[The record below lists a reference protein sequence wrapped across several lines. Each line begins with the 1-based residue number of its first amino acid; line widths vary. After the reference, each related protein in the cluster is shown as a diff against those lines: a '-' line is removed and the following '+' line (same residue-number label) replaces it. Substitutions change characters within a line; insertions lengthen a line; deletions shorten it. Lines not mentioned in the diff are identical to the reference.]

1 MSHCV
6 RCPGCQYELWN
17 LRAPTCP
24 ECGRGFTLSQWDF
37 EHPGA
42 PRDVRFACNAC
53 GAVLDGRLPGDL
65 PLGCPACRAPIDR
78 QAAMVVPGGSGEG
91 VPPVA
96 DGASPRRL
104 LARAATGVMFLAA
117 ALGLF
122 LCTVMPLGSNGSDG
136 SSLLM
141 FVFAGIAVGF
151 FGAWPRSAKRR
162 ALVVVSLCV
171 LVVAGLLGMS
181 VYFANNASKN
191 RQGLWFATHA
201 RHIAQGVLID
211 TQDQG
216 AFPQDP
222 GALVGQGVVPIDAF
236 FPRQHPPAT
245 LSWQALADGWIMA
258 GSFAIDWSPAS
269 WRADPPVVT
278 LIAHPT
284 DRLARTPFGSGDA
297 SVELLGPTAPQS
309 LQPWNAD
316 RAAQGLAPA
325 PAAAL
330 HPGP

>member
-1 MSHCV
+1 M
-6 RCPGCQYELWN
+6 RCPTCQYELWN
-17 LRAPTCP
+17 LRVPTCP
-24 ECGRGFTLSQWDF
+24 ECGRGFTLDRWDF
-37 EHPGA
+37 EHPDA
-42 PRDVRFACNAC
+42 PKDVRFACNAC

-78 QAAMVVPGGSGEG
+78 QGAMVVPGGSGGG
-91 VPPVA
+91 VPLAA
-96 DGASPRRL
+96 DTVSTRWL
-104 LARAATGVMFLAA
+104 LSRVATGVMFMAVA
-117 ALGLF
+117 VGLF
-122 LCTVMPLGSNGSDG
+122 LCAVMPLGSNGSDG

-151 FGAWPRSAKRR
+151 FGARPRSAKRR

-201 RHIAQGVLID
+201 RHIAWGVID
-211 TQDQG
+211 AERQQG

-222 GALVGQGVVPIDAF
+222 GALVGRGVVPIDAF
-236 FPRQHPPAT
+236 FPGQHPPAT
-245 LSWQALADGWIMA
+245 LSWQALADGWIRV
-258 GSFAIDWSPAS
+258 GSYTIDWSPAS

-278 LIAHPT
+278 IIAHPPA
-284 DRLARTPFGSGDA
+284 RLGWTTIGYGDA
-297 SVELLGPTAPQS
+297 SVEMLGPTAPQS
-309 LQPWNAD
+309 IQQWNAD
-316 RAAQGLAPA
+316 RAAQGLAPI